1 MKIRQQWQTQKGVW
15 AAIAILPI
23 VAISFAKNDQ
33 RSIAP
38 THSETVRQIKAERVY
53 ERSVEPIRPLIKQTD
68 LNREKVQLGKLL
80 FHETS
85 LSADGSLSC
94 ASCHD
99 VGNGGDDGLETSIGI
114 NHQIG
119 PINSPTVLNSVF
131 NANFFWDG
139 RSISLVDQVA
149 GPIHNTLEMG
159 SDWKEVIQKLSRKP
173 ALVEVFKQLYGTTIN
188 AENIADAIAEYE
200 RALVTPG
207 APFDLYL
214 QGDPNAISNQAKHGY
229 QVFKEVG
236 CIACHQGTNVGSNA
250 FQPFGVM
257 GNYFADRGN
266 ITAADYGRFNVTGR
280 EQDKHHFKVPT
291 LRNIELTAPYLHDG
305 KAAQLG
311 DAVHIMA
318 RYQLGFEL
326 SDQEVDDI
334 VEFLRSLTAR
344 LPEELI

>member
-15 AAIAILPI
+15 AAIAIFPI
-23 VAISFAKNDQ
+23 VVISFAKNDQ
-33 RSIAP
+33 RSRAP
-38 THSETVRQIKAERVY
+38 THSETVRQIKAERVS

-68 LNREKVQLGKLL
+68 LNQEKVQLGKML

-99 VGNGGDDGLETSIGI
+99 VGNGGVDGLETSIAI

-139 RSISLVDQVA
+139 RSISLVDQIA

-159 SDWKEVIQKLSRKP
+159 SDWKEVIQKISRKP
-173 ALVEVFKQLYGTTIN
+173 ALVEVFKQLCGTTIN

-200 RALVTPG
+200 RDLVTPG

-250 FQPFGVM
+250 FQPFGVL

-266 ITAADYGRFNVTGR
+266 ITAADYGQFNFTGR
-280 EQDKHHFKVPT
+280 EQDKHRFKVPT
-291 LRNIELTAPYLHDG
+291 LRNIELTAPCLHDG
-305 KAAQLG
+305 KAAQLN
-311 DAVHIMA
+311 DAVRIMA
-318 RYQLGFEL
+318 RYQLGLEL

-334 VEFLRSLTAR
+334 VEFLRSLTGR
-344 LPEELI
+344 LPEELR